1 MCCFI
6 RIVTCFIVGRWVVLL
21 DEKYK
26 EGIFS
31 FLKLSNNFVKELLYR
46 YEGLQN
52 WLLLLNYAITIK
64 YITKI
69 TAVDRS
75 SIDYG

>member
-6 RIVTCFIVGRWVVLL
+6 KIVTCFIVGRWVVLL

-52 WLLLLNYAITIK
+52 
-64 YITKI
+64 
-69 TAVDRS
+69 
-75 SIDYG
+75 